1 MQGIVSDALK
11 YVTQKTEQVN
21 TLQKLD
27 ERAGR
32 INGRGRSNRKK
43 EEVYVLVTVR
53 VYFNY
58 GLRYSLL

>member
-1 MQGIVSDALK
+1 MEEEEATTTTSGIY
-11 YVTQKTEQVN
+11 YVEVGYKTAA
-21 TLQKLD
+21 
-27 ERAGR
+27 ERWTGNKSLLVYR
-32 INGRGRSNRKK
+32 NRKK